1 MKVSSVAAIGIGGYV
16 AWKLY
21 QARQKFLSLRAAA
34 MSGKV
39 AIITGGTSGVGKEV
53 CKRLIQN
60 GFKVKVRLSQL
71 FFSLNQI

>member
-1 MKVSSVAAIGIGGYV
+1 MKLSSVAAVGIGGYV

-53 CKRLIQN
+53 CKRLIKN
-60 GFKVKVRLSQL
+60 GFKVKA
-71 FFSLNQI
+71 